1 MGWWDKMLG
10 SPELQ
15 AGLAEDQTEAQL
27 EAVSMQMQ
35 AAQQEA
41 LLKYNPELIAQR
53 RKTTIAV
60 IAYILIGAIVVFLI
74 IRLT

>member
-1 MGWWDKMLG
+1 MSFWDKLLG

-15 AGLAEDQTEAQL
+15 AELAQEQLDAQL
-27 EAVSMQMQ
+27 EAVSLQMQ
-35 AAQQEA
+35 SAEKES

-60 IAYILIGAIVVFLI
+60 IAYILIGGILVFLI